1 MRVVVL
7 GGGESGYG
15 AAYLAKTKG
24 YDVFLSDYG
33 SVQADYKE
41 ELNAHQ
47 IHFEEG
53 KHSLNL
59 IFSADIIVKSPGI
72 SNTIPLLV
80 EAKEKGIEIISEIEW
95 AYRYI
100 NGGKIIGIT
109 GSNGK
114 TTTTSLMYEVLK
126 NYSSSVCLAGNIGIS
141 FSFQVASQS
150 FDYYVLELSSFQ
162 LDDIVTFKPDIAILL
177 NLSADHL
184 DRYNWNMTEYVDSKF
199 RIAMNQTNTDYFIGW
214 KEGEHFLP
222 QLDAIK
228 SKERMFSSEGNQEV
242 QAFFDQSA
250 IYIKETAT
258 WQLDIN
264 NMSIKGKH
272 NYMNV
277 MAVGIASQLL
287 DIPKAIVEKGLRE
300 FQSVEHR
307 LESVRTLNNIQF
319 INDSKATNVDAVY
332 YALDTFV
339 DPIVWIAGGIDKGND
354 YTQIKELVLEKV
366 KVLICVGENITNFKT
381 SFENEIPMMFTSNM
395 EAAVALA
402 YEQAESKDV
411 VLLSPACSSFD
422 LFNNYGHRG
431 KVFKELVHKL
441 K

>member
-15 AAYLAKTKG
+15 AAYLAKAKG

-33 SVQADYKE
+33 SIKANYQEK
-41 ELNAHQ
+41 LNTHE
-47 IHFEEG
+47 IEFEEG
-53 KHSLNL
+53 THNLNL
-59 IFSADIIVKSPGI
+59 ILNADIIVKSPGI
-72 SNTIPLLV
+72 ANTIPLLV

-95 AYRYI
+95 AYRHI
-100 NGGKIIGIT
+100 NGGRIIGIT

-126 NYSSSVCLAGNIGIS
+126 NHSSSVCLAGNIGIS
-141 FSFQVASQS
+141 FSYQVASQS

-184 DRYNWNMTEYVDSKF
+184 DRYNWNMAEYVDSKF

-214 KEGEHFLP
+214 NEGEHFNP
-222 QLDAIK
+222 QLDAVK
-228 SKERMFSSEGNQEV
+228 SKKRMFSSEGNHDV
-242 QAFFDQSA
+242 QAYFDQSA
-250 IYIKETAT
+250 IHIKETTT
-258 WQLDIN
+258 WQLDLD

-277 MAVGIASQLL
+277 MAIGIASQLL
-287 DIPKAIVEKGLRE
+287 DIPKATVEKGLRE

-307 LESVRTLNNIQF
+307 LEPVRILNNIQF

-332 YALDTFV
+332 YALDTFT

-354 YTQIKELVLEKV
+354 YTQIKDLVLEKV

-381 SFENEIPMMFTSNM
+381 SFEGKIPVVFTSNM
-395 EAAVALA
+395 EDAVNLA
-402 YEQAESKDV
+402 YEKAIADDV